1 MTEENF
7 MDKAPSER
15 LNIIRKEMNKM
26 DMFDLQNYLIET
38 LKCKSSDL
46 SKFSHETYLDGV
58 FTGYIYHCR
67 NNLYGSLFGF
77 YNDIPV
83 VIRGMPKIDYIERKI
98 RTELNNC
105 WLEEKIDGTNLVLFN
120 LPDGIFWGKTRET
133 ATMFNKGFKD
143 REWYKL
149 LEETGYIDE
158 LKQLCNVG
166 YAVIVELYGYK
177 NKCEFINYTV
187 PIAIKVLEIYD
198 MNTFKF
204 LNRIDK
210 EMICRQH
217 NLPYAESLVIDETLT
232 LNKVKKFEKYAELFV
247 KPDGLEGFV
256 AKYVGEDGDVYMG
269 KIKCQVIRE
278 KCNHKNIIR
287 MNIIRKAVR
296 KATEANV
303 DLNNLDEAIKFVK
316 DELLEDFSEK
326 IVEAN
331 MQKIKYAIKHPEE
344 KEKEFKE
351 FSSEMFN
358 EIFNKIKEQGI
369 DVSMENKTK
378 VLSLASSYI
387 DESEKRYLF
396 NAFLTYIKNN
406 GQ

>member
-1 MTEENF
+1 MVEEKF
-7 MDKAPSER
+7 MSKSPSER
-15 LNIIRKEMNKM
+15 LRIIYDDLKIIGFFELKQYLVEKLQCKE
-26 DMFDLQNYLIET
+26 
-38 LKCKSSDL
+38 SDL
-46 SKFSHETYLDGV
+46 TKFSHKTFLDGN
-58 FTGYIYHCR
+58 FYGYIYHCR

-77 YNDIPV
+77 YNDIPFV
-83 VIRGMPKIDYIERKI
+83 VRGMPKIDYIERKI

-120 LPDGIFWGKTRET
+120 LPDGTFWGKTRET

-149 LEETGYIDE
+149 LEETDYIDE
-158 LKQLCNVG
+158 LKQLCSVG

-204 LNRIDK
+204 LNRRDK

-232 LNKVKKFEKYAELFV
+232 LNKVKMFEKIAEGYV
-247 KPDGLEGFV
+247 KTDGLEGFV

-269 KIKCQVIRE
+269 KIKCQSVRE
-278 KCNHKNIIR
+278 KCYKNTIR

-296 KATEANV
+296 KAIEAEIN
-303 DLNNLDEAIKFVK
+303 LNNIDEAIKFVK
-316 DELLEDFSEK
+316 DELLEDYSEK

-331 MQKIKYAIKHPEE
+331 MQKIKYGIEHPEE
-344 KEKEFKE
+344 KKQEFKE

-358 EIFNKIKEQGI
+358 EVFNKIKEQGI
-369 DVSMENKTK
+369 EISMNNKTK

>member
-1 MTEENF
+1 MTEEEF
-7 MDKAPSER
+7 MNKTPSER
-15 LNIIRKEMNKM
+15 LRIIRKEINKY
-26 DMFDLQNYLIET
+26 DMVELKNFLIEK
-38 LKCKSSDL
+38 LQCKGSDL
-46 SKFSHETYLDGV
+46 TKFTFETYLNGI

-77 YNDIPV
+77 NNITPV
-83 VIRGMPKIDYIERKI
+83 VIRGMPKIDYIEKKI
-98 RTELNNC
+98 KTELNNC

-120 LPDGIFWGKTRET
+120 LPDGTFWGKTRET

-143 REWYKL
+143 RDWSKL
-149 LEETGYIDE
+149 LEETGYVDD
-158 LKQLCNVG
+158 LKQLCSVG

-204 LNRIDK
+204 LNRRDK

-232 LNKVKKFEKYAELFV
+232 LNKVKEFEKIAEGYV

-269 KIKCQVIRE
+269 KIKCESIRE
-278 KCNHKNIIR
+278 RCYHKNIIR
-287 MNIIRKAVR
+287 MNIIHKAVR
-296 KATEANV
+296 KAVEANI

-316 DELLEDFSEK
+316 DELLEDFNEK
-326 IVEAN
+326 IVETN

-344 KEKEFKE
+344 KEKVFKE

-358 EIFNKIKEQGI
+358 EVFNKIKEQGI
-369 DVSMENKTK
+369 EVSMENKTK

-396 NAFLTYIKNN
+396 NAFLTYVKNN